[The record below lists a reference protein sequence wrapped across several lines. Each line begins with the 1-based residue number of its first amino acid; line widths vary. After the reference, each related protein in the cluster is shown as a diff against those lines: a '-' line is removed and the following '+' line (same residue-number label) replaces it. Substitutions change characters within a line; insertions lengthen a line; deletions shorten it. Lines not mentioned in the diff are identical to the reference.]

1 LTFHT
6 YSVKLGMH
14 KIVDLASEESLLA
27 HNREL
32 AEKINKQLK
41 ERGIRS
47 VDVMGAIG
55 SGKTTI
61 LEKLSERLKDRYRIG
76 ALAGDLTTTIDA
88 DRIGAHGVKTFQI
101 NTGKECHLDAH
112 FISHAVDKVSEDID
126 LLFIENVGNLI
137 CPADFPLGADQR
149 MVVISVTEG
158 PYMVKKHPYIF
169 READVAVIN
178 KKDLA
183 EPMQVSV
190 KQLKEDV
197 KTISPGTRVVIMCA
211 RTGEGIEE
219 LILALEL

>member
-1 LTFHT
+1 
-6 YSVKLGMH
+6 MH
-14 KIVDLASEESLLA
+14 KIVDMKEEESLLA

-32 AEKINKQLK
+32 AGKINKKLREK
-41 ERGIRS
+41 GIRS

-88 DRIGAHGVKTFQI
+88 DRIGKHAAKTFQI
-101 NTGKECHLDAH
+101 STGKECHLDAH
-112 FISHAVDKVSEDID
+112 FISHAVDKVADDID

-137 CPADFPLGADQR
+137 CPADFPLGADVR

-169 READVAVIN
+169 AEADVAVIN
-178 KKDLA
+178 KIDLA
-183 EPMQVSV
+183 DAMQVSV
-190 KQLKEDV
+190 SQLKEDIG
-197 KTISPGTRVVIMCA
+197 TISPHTKAVMMCA
-211 RTGEGIEE
+211 RTGEGLEA
-219 LILALEL
+219 LIQALGL